1 MEEKT
6 RRGRRKERRGRR
18 RKKTAIKFRCAE
30 RQTRRREDRPILDG
44 ITDLRNVEGILNTL
58 GRPQWTN
65 DKKRETWGIL
75 FLAPGI

>member
-1 MEEKT
+1 MEKSKK
-6 RRGRRKERRGRR
+6 RRKGRRK

-30 RQTRRREDRPILDG
+30 RKTRRREDRLILDG
-44 ITDLRNVEGILNTL
+44 ITDLRYVEGILDTL